1 MRKGFGLGSLKVWL
15 APLVLVPLVL
25 AGCRGNHH
33 GNMTEAQLAERME
46 DVAEYALDHVDA
58 TEQQTAQVN
67 SVLRGAAPDL
77 VAFRREHRELS
88 AKLRA
93 ELAKDTIDRAQV
105 EVLRQEGLDLADR
118 ASARAGQA
126 LLDAAEKLNGDQRR
140 KLTDK
145 WAKHHK

>member
-1 MRKGFGLGSLKVWL
+1 MRKDSGLRSVVTWL
-15 APLVLVPLVL
+15 APLVLAPLVL
-25 AGCRGNHH
+25 AGCRGHHH
-33 GNMTEAQLAERME
+33 GNMTEAELAERME

-67 SVLRGAAPDL
+67 AVLRGAAPDL

-118 ASARAGQA
+118 ASARAAQA
-126 LLDAAEKLNGDQRR
+126 LIDAAEKLNADQRR
-140 KLTDK
+140 KLTEK
-145 WAKHHK
+145 WAKHHQ